1 MRKTALNVIG
11 QIVCPERKYI
21 ERTVENVIK
30 RIVLDITP
38 VSTYIQVNHISDTSV
53 QWESIVEVDSF
64 RSLKRKT
71 SKKPISKKDKKPP
84 YRENS
89 PSHSND
95 NSTLSSHHPSI
106 KNVNTTK
113 MKTILPVSQSTDA
126 APLPITQ
133 TPLVSPADDNPPKE
147 VIISNEK
154 SLTSIGYS
162 NMKISAMADMKL
174 MFAAATEKIK
184 EEIG

>member
-1 MRKTALNVIG
+1 MSKKANTVRDPTAIPSHENPVTTGKNRGYDELAPFLHEISKIVAKECASHTNLDDLPWYATWEEWNDKHLMRKTALNVIG
-11 QIVCPERKYI
+11 QIVCPELKYI

-38 VSTYIQVNHISDTSV
+38 VSKYIQVNNISDTPV

-71 SKKPISKKDKKPP
+71 SKKSISKKDTKPP

-106 KNVNTTK
+106 K
-113 MKTILPVSQSTDA
+113 M
-126 APLPITQ
+126 
-133 TPLVSPADDNPPKE
+133 
-147 VIISNEK
+147 
-154 SLTSIGYS
+154 
-162 NMKISAMADMKL
+162 
-174 MFAAATEKIK
+174 
-184 EEIG
+184 